1 MVQGP
6 RKQLKGTSN
15 VIIFKQ
21 RKNAPKPRKAIT
33 VTGSNSLKQQ
43 AKKVLD
49 MKQKLT
55 KAIHKDIEEVM
66 LSRAATGM
74 GTKLQVLKSDLTT
87 CQISSNKKK
96 LPLSH

>member
-1 MVQGP
+1 
-6 RKQLKGTSN
+6 
-15 VIIFKQ
+15 
-21 RKNAPKPRKAIT
+21 
-33 VTGSNSLKQQ
+33 
-43 AKKVLD
+43 